1 MFDRAKNIL
10 KYILSLGL
18 AAVLL
23 YFSFRGVSWGDFYAG
38 LLSCNW
44 VYVFLSMVCGLFA
57 FAIRAERW
65 RQILRPIDDSIS
77 FRAAFNAINIGN
89 ISNFIFPFLGEVTRS
104 AVIARNSSELAG
116 ASRKEDKARHQA
128 SFDRVLGTAILERG
142 WDVLTV
148 MIVLAILLVFKW
160 QMFGDFMVTGIWNPL
175 KSALGYKVFLLLA
188 LIGAASVG
196 GLWFIYHTR
205 EKYRMCAKIVSKV
218 KGFVQ
223 GLATCL
229 KIKRKGLFMFY
240 TLLIWAMYWLE
251 SVLVTAAMPE
261 TAQLDL
267 ADALFIMLI
276 GSFASVLPLPG
287 GMGGY
292 HFIIRSAMT
301 LIYGL
306 GASVGIAYAILAH
319 ESQALV
325 MAISG
330 AASYIHEAIRK
341 PLKAFDET
349 SQREA

>member
-1 MFDRAKNIL
+1 MIEKVRNIL
-10 KYILSLGL
+10 KYFFSLGL

-23 YFSFRGVSWGDFYAG
+23 YFSFRGVSWSDFYAG
-38 LLSCNW
+38 LVSCNW
-44 VYVFLSMVCGLFA
+44 VYVLLSMLCGLFA

-65 RQILRPIDDSIS
+65 RQILKPIDDSIS

-89 ISNFIFPFLGEVTRS
+89 ISNFIFPFFGEVTRS
-104 AVIARNSSELAG
+104 AVIARNSSELAN
-116 ASRKEDKARHQA
+116 ASRKEDRVRHQA
-128 SFDRVLGTAILERG
+128 SFSRVLGTAVLERG

-148 MIVLAILLVFKW
+148 MIVLAVLLVFKW
-160 QMFGDFMVTGIWNPL
+160 QLFGGFMLEGIWNPL
-175 KSALGYKVFLLLA
+175 KSALGHGVFFLLA
-188 LIGAASVG
+188 LVIALSVG

-205 EKYRMCAKIVSKV
+205 EKYRLCSKIVAKV

-251 SVLVTAAMPE
+251 SVLVTAALPE
-261 TAQLDL
+261 TSSLDL

-306 GASVGIAYAILAH
+306 DASVGIAYAILAH

-325 MAISG
+325 MIIAGAIS
-330 AASYIHEAIRK
+330 YLYETIRK
-341 PLKAFDET
+341 PLKAYE
-349 SQREA
+349 EAQ

>member
-1 MFDRAKNIL
+1 MIEKVRNIL

-38 LLSCNW
+38 LVSCNW
-44 VYVFLSMVCGLFA
+44 VYVLLSMLCGLFA

-65 RQILRPIDDSIS
+65 RQLLKPIDDSIS

-89 ISNFIFPFLGEVTRS
+89 VSNFIFPFLGEVTRS

-116 ASRKEDKARHQA
+116 ASRLEDRARHQA
-128 SFDRVLGTAILERG
+128 SFDKVLGTAILERG

-148 MIVLAILLVFKW
+148 MIMLAVLLVFKW
-160 QMFGDFMVTGIWNPL
+160 QMFGDFMVEGIWNPL
-175 KSALGYKVFLLLA
+175 KSVLGYRLFILVALLAAAGIGGLA
-188 LIGAASVG
+188 LI
-196 GLWFIYHTR
+196 YHMR
-205 EKYRMCAKIVSKV
+205 KRSRLCAKIVSNV

-223 GLATCL
+223 GLGACL

-240 TLLIWAMYWLE
+240 TLMIWAMYWLE
-251 SVLVTAAMPE
+251 SVLVTAALPE
-261 TAQLDL
+261 TASLDL

-325 MAISG
+325 MIIAG
-330 AASYIHEAIRK
+330 AASYLHETIRK
-341 PLKAFDET
+341 PLKSYDEA
-349 SQREA
+349 Q

>member
-1 MFDRAKNIL
+1 MIEKVRNIL

-38 LLSCNW
+38 LVSCNW
-44 VYVFLSMVCGLFA
+44 VYVLLSMLCGLFA

-65 RQILRPIDDSIS
+65 RQLLKPIDDSIS

-116 ASRKEDKARHQA
+116 ASRKEDRYRHQA
-128 SFDRVLGTAILERG
+128 SFDKVFGTAILERG

-148 MIVLAILLVFKW
+148 IIVLAILLVFKW
-160 QMFGDFMVTGIWNPL
+160 QMFGGFMLEGVWMPL
-175 KSALGYKVFLLLA
+175 KSALGFKAFVLLA
-188 LIGAASVG
+188 LLVAALVG

-205 EKYRMCAKIVSKV
+205 NRYRISSRIVAKA

-240 TLLIWAMYWLE
+240 TLMIWVMYWLE
-251 SVLVTAAMPE
+251 SVLVTAALPE
-261 TAQLDL
+261 TASLDL

-292 HFIIRSAMT
+292 HFIIRSAMM
-301 LIYGL
+301 LIYDME
-306 GASVGIAYAILAH
+306 ASVGIAYAILAH

-325 MAISG
+325 MALSG
-330 AASYIHEAIRK
+330 AVSYLYETIRK
-341 PLKAFDET
+341 PLKAYEDGKDC
-349 SQREA
+349 

>member
-1 MFDRAKNIL
+1 MFDRVKNIL
-10 KYILSLGL
+10 KYMLSLGL
-18 AAVLL
+18 AAALL

-44 VYVFLSMVCGLFA
+44 LYVLLSMLCGLVA

-65 RQILRPIDDSIS
+65 RQLLRPIDDSIS

-89 ISNFIFPFLGEVTRS
+89 VSNFILPFFGEVTRS

-116 ASRKEDKARHQA
+116 ASRAEDKSRHQA

-160 QMFGDFMVTGIWNPL
+160 QMFGEFMFTGIWDPL
-175 KSALGYKVFLLLA
+175 KSALGHRVFFLVAFLV
-188 LIGAASVG
+188 AAMVG
-196 GLWFIYHTR
+196 VLWFIYRTR
-205 EKYRMCAKIVSKV
+205 DKYRLSARIVANV
-218 KGFVQ
+218 RGFVQ

-240 TLLIWAMYWLE
+240 TLLIWAMYWME

-261 TAQLDL
+261 TASLDL

-292 HFIIRSAMT
+292 HFIVRSAMI
-301 LIYGL
+301 LIYSL
-306 GASVGIAYAILAH
+306 DASVGIAYAILAH

-325 MAISG
+325 MVISG
-330 AASYIHEAIRK
+330 AASYLHETIRK
-341 PLKAFDET
+341 PLKAFEET
-349 SQREA
+349 SRRNS